1 MIAVYGLLQA
11 MIVQQDA
18 IGHLEEAIEIKKPNL
33 DKEYPGLLK
42 IRKIRVET
50 VGHPTSTRLK
60 DGYTSYTSI
69 SHTSNPNILEYAVWS
84 KKGFEH
90 KSIDLKEIITTQHEL
105 LTKEIDRIMKKITE
119 DEKTHRKTFKAN
131 SLSDLLKSTNYHIE
145 KLWSFERSREYSRV
159 NFETL
164 KSTYESF
171 KEEIKKRFKIKKVD
185 EYGVQIPGLVV
196 VVQHIEKILPKIE
209 KMIPMEADIDPLD
222 LDVYVESLDKA
233 FDDLRK
239 MAKEI
244 DDEFNT

>member
-105 LTKEIDRIMKKITE
+105 LTK
-119 DEKTHRKTFKAN
+119 
-131 SLSDLLKSTNYHIE
+131 
-145 KLWSFERSREYSRV
+145 
-159 NFETL
+159 
-164 KSTYESF
+164 
-171 KEEIKKRFKIKKVD
+171 
-185 EYGVQIPGLVV
+185 
-196 VVQHIEKILPKIE
+196 
-209 KMIPMEADIDPLD
+209 
-222 LDVYVESLDKA
+222 
-233 FDDLRK
+233 
-239 MAKEI
+239 
-244 DDEFNT
+244 